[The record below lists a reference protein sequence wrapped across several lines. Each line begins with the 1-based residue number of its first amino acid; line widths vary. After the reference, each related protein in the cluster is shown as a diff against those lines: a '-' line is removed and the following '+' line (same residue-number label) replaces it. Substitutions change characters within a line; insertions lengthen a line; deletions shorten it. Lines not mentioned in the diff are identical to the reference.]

1 MALTTELSAIQ
12 VRILGCLVEKEA
24 TTPDQYPL
32 TLNALKNAC
41 NQKTNR
47 FPITNYYEGEI
58 GRNLRELG
66 DLRLVSEIW
75 APRAPKY
82 KHHLQEVLEILGKEK
97 AVLCVLMLRGPQ
109 TAGEI
114 RGRCQRL
121 HAFDDVDDVEYVL
134 GRLGERD
141 PAYVTALPRQAGQK
155 EGRWMH
161 LLAGAPDPDL
171 MVAAPAAARS
181 SLSERVAALES
192 EIAGLKRKIE
202 ELIGGEG

>member
-1 MALTTELSAIQ
+1 MALTTELSPIQ
-12 VRILGCLVEKEA
+12 VRILGCLIEKEG

-41 NQKTNR
+41 NQKSNR

-58 GRNLRELG
+58 GNNLRQLG
-66 DLRLVSEIW
+66 ELRLVSEIW

-82 KHHLQEVLEILGKEK
+82 KHHAEEVLEILGKEK

-114 RGRCQRL
+114 RGRCHRL
-121 HAFDDVDDVEYVL
+121 HEFDDVDDVEYVL

-155 EGRWMH
+155 EQRYMH
-161 LLAGAPDPDL
+161 LLAGAPDPAEL
-171 MVAAPAAARS
+171 QAAQAPTRAG
-181 SLSERVAALES
+181 LTERVEQLER
-192 EIAGLKRKIE
+192 EVAWLKQKLDERT
-202 ELIGGEG
+202 